1 MMSIQVPR
9 RRSAQPVLRPPADH
23 EAARLL
29 ALLLRDG
36 DAGLT
41 VFEIQE
47 RGIEAPA
54 QALYAL
60 QLAGYEIERTPLL
73 CHDGHSVVRYRV
85 RVPLVAISRRTESK
99 VGDDG
104 L

>member
-1 MMSIQVPR
+1 MMTLQVAR
-9 RRSAQPVLRPPADH
+9 RRSAQPALRPPADH
-23 EAARLL
+23 AAARLL

-41 VFEIQE
+41 IAQIHE

-73 CHDGHSVVRYRV
+73 CHDGYSVVRYRV
-85 RVPLVAISRRTESK
+85 RVSLAPPSK
-99 VGDDG
+99 PTGYKVEHDG